1 MPSLLAKGIIFL
13 KITEKLAIMRLIRT
27 QNIGPVTLTMLL
39 RRYKTGS
46 AVLEQLPEISKRS
59 RISLN
64 ISTQSAAEDEIAA
77 AEKIGAQI
85 IVRGED
91 AYPKSLAMFDDAPGC
106 LTCLGHLHL
115 LQNPRFLSWD
125 QETLRLTHLILLSF
139 CVVRS
144 DKRAIPLFLAWRG
157 ALMRRPMKVH

>member
-77 AEKIGAQI
+77 AEK
-85 IVRGED
+85 
-91 AYPKSLAMFDDAPGC
+91 
-106 LTCLGHLHL
+106 
-115 LQNPRFLSWD
+115 
-125 QETLRLTHLILLSF
+125 
-139 CVVRS
+139 
-144 DKRAIPLFLAWRG
+144 
-157 ALMRRPMKVH
+157 